1 MKFLFFG
8 LLLKAL
14 LSGTLFLGFDLPVDK
29 ECQKT
34 SKHDD
39 RAEDDKFFLLPCDYR
54 TKDLASEFEF
64 ERKGNALRKI
74 KSDLQTFVKQLP
86 YCPDHS
92 GDQDTDADDL
102 DDQYAVLYKEIEMI
116 LQDLVKLYH
125 IYFLTSSLKYIYQ

>member
-29 ECQKT
+29 ECQKA
-34 SKHDD
+34 SEHDD
-39 RAEDDKFFLLPCDYR
+39 CAEDDKFFL
-54 TKDLASEFEF
+54 
-64 ERKGNALRKI
+64 
-74 KSDLQTFVKQLP
+74 KQLP

-102 DDQYAVLYKEIEMI
+102 DDQYAVLYKEIEII

-125 IYFLTSSLKYIYQ
+125 IYFLTSSLKYVYQ